1 MSKVVV
7 SWRVPRVYNAERIE
21 ELFQQIVEQ
30 VSLLSEGKQ
39 ASYYQ
44 SRTSAPTTGSWARG
58 DWVKNSAPTEAGGA
72 GSRYM
77 IFGWLCVT
85 SGTPGTWRE
94 MRVLTGN

>member
-1 MSKVVV
+1 VSKVVV

-44 SRTSAPTTGSWARG
+44 ARTSAPTTGSWARG
-58 DWVKNSAPTEAGGA
+58 DWVKNSAPTESGGA